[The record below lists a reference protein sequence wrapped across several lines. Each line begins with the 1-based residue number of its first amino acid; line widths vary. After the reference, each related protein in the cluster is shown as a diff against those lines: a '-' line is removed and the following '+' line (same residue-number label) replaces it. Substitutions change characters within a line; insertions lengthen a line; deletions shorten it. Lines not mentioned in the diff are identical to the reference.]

1 MFLALEE
8 APFVLQGPKP
18 PIPPPAW
25 ASHGLLAL
33 VALGLLALAVFA
45 VRRFLVRSRQPLA
58 PAAQLELA
66 LRLAESQP
74 PAAAVA
80 QATRAFRL
88 YLAAVEPK
96 AAASLSTE
104 ELAAVLATLPV
115 FLPARQPLLAAL
127 RGADAAKFAGAA
139 LAPSALLADLREAA
153 RRLEEARRTFARAPV
168 VMVSAG
174 SFGGVIPVTPV
185 APTAPT
191 EPPPLPGPPP
201 LPRRDL
207 A

>member
-127 RGADAAKFAGAA
+127 RSADGDAGIERAERGTTA
-139 LAPSALLADLREAA
+139 GVCLRGTG
-153 RRLEEARRTFARAPV
+153 RRRWRRSRAP
-168 VMVSAG
+168 
-174 SFGGVIPVTPV
+174 
-185 APTAPT
+185 
-191 EPPPLPGPPP
+191 GPWSCP
-201 LPRRDL
+201 

>member
-1 MFLALEE
+1 
-8 APFVLQGPKP
+8 
-18 PIPPPAW
+18 
-25 ASHGLLAL
+25 
-33 VALGLLALAVFA
+33 
-45 VRRFLVRSRQPLA
+45 
-58 PAAQLELA
+58 
-66 LRLAESQP
+66 
-74 PAAAVA
+74 
-80 QATRAFRL
+80 
-88 YLAAVEPK
+88 
-96 AAASLSTE
+96 LSTE